1 MNLKDYAKSRK
12 LTLKQAQD
20 LCRLVLEE
28 VPLALTQENIA
39 GLDEAAAAAA
49 QQLAALPAG
58 EEAIASSPAP
68 LVSNAPAQPVTSQT
82 RKVIAALGE
91 DTLRQN
97 IALFMTSRITQLQ
110 QIHATHQAILTKFEA
125 DINYQT
131 NAMFERLAQSAQL
144 PSGSQIEPLSEA
156 DQAYQDY
163 LGLLDSYLSRE

>member
-20 LCRLVLEE
+20 LCQLVLEA
-28 VPLALTQENIA
+28 VPLTLTEENIT

-49 QQLAALPAG
+49 QQVTALPAG
-58 EEAIASSPAP
+58 EESPAA
-68 LVSNAPAQPVTSQT
+68 LVSNTPQSVKAQT
-82 RKVIAALGE
+82 REVIAALGE

-110 QIHATHQAILTKFEA
+110 QLHATHQAILSKFEA
-125 DINYQT
+125 DIQYQT

-144 PSGSQIEPLSEA
+144 SSGSQTEPLTEA

-163 LGLLDSYLSRE
+163 LRLLDSYLGET